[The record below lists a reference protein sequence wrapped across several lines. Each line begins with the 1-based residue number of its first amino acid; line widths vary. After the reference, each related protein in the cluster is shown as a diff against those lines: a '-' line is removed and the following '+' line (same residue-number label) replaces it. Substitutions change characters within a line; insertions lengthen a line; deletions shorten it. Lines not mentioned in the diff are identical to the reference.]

1 MALVGPDW
9 SGRFSSTSPEAS
21 RQVWAYDS
29 GAERHTSAVNEATT
43 DPPDQPS
50 RLRELADECVMC
62 GLCLPHCPTFRLSGL
77 ESRSPRGRIAL
88 ARQLRPGQ
96 AVDESIASAFDT
108 CLQCRACEAVC
119 PAQVSYGEII
129 ETARALTAPP
139 PRQSSRWLSLGL
151 ARPRWLARALGLGG
165 AMARLWPALTR
176 RLGRRARWLLRA
188 RMPIA
193 ATTATAQTLLFAGCV
208 AQSFEREAQ
217 EALLRVAQAASAPL
231 GLVAGQVCCGALP
244 RHRGD
249 KAGADA
255 LASRNQRIWSQAG
268 TQTIVALDSGCVAG
282 LKQASAGIVVV
293 EACRWLLDQAGTAG
307 LGLRP
312 RAQRIGWYAPCTHRN
327 VLGDAAASAAILALL
342 PGADVQAVSA
352 GLGCCGAAGPH
363 LLAHPDSADALAEP
377 IIDAVLALKL
387 DVLVTTNVGC
397 ALHLSE
403 RLLARGLTIPVRHPL
418 ACLADQLE
426 MD

>member
-1 MALVGPDW
+1 MND
-9 SGRFSSTSPEAS
+9 
-21 RQVWAYDS
+21 
-29 GAERHTSAVNEATT
+29 ATT
-43 DPPDQPS
+43 ALPDQPS

-62 GLCLPHCPTFRLSGL
+62 GLCLPHCPTFQLSGL

-88 ARQLRPGQ
+88 ARQLQPDL
-96 AVDESIASAFDT
+96 AVDDSVVAAFDT

-119 PAQVSYGEII
+119 PAQVRYGEII
-129 ETARALTAPP
+129 ESARALTGPG
-139 PRQSSRWLSLGL
+139 SGSRWRNLVLT
-151 ARPRWLARALGLGG
+151 RPRWLARALGMGG
-165 AMARLWPALTR
+165 ALARLWPALTR

-188 RMPIA
+188 RMPLPASA
-193 ATTATAQTLLFAGCV
+193 APSGQTVLFGGCV

-217 EALLRVAQAASAPL
+217 DALLRIARVVSAPMAL
-231 GLVAGQVCCGALP
+231 LAGQSCCGALP

-249 KAGADA
+249 FAKAAA
-255 LASRNQRIWSQAG
+255 LTQHNRRIWSQAG
-268 TQTIVALDSGCVAG
+268 TRAIVALDSGCMAS
-282 LKQASAGIVVV
+282 LKQASDGIAVV
-293 EACRWLLDQAGTAG
+293 EACRWLLDHPCTAH
-307 LGLRP
+307 LRLRSTP
-312 RAQRIGWYAPCTHRN
+312 QRIGWYAPCTHRN
-327 VLGDAAASAAILALL
+327 GVGDAAASAAVLALL
-342 PGADVQAVSA
+342 PGAQVQAISA

-363 LLAHPDSADALAEP
+363 LLAHPDTADALAEP

-403 RLLARGLTIPVRHPL
+403 RISARGLTIPVRHPL